1 MVSET
6 LTPLI
11 VSLDY
16 YDHLASLKGKGK
28 GTPKALPKHKGDLGH
43 IAGAPEKSPKKLTA
57 NNKKAPT
64 KASRAEKLKE
74 AAKKVAAQK
83 KKDADK
89 AEEDAAKKTTKKE
102 AAKAKEDA
110 ATKKKDDKV
119 TAPTFCLV

>member
-1 MVSET
+1 M
-6 LTPLI
+6 I

-89 AEEDAAKKTTKKE
+89 AEEDAAKKTKKE